1 MPGGLWATLALGA
14 GLSCLARGRTQD
26 ALSALSRCGELVAG
40 SSAAGVLM
48 GICVGGG
55 LTLASR
61 RTGTSARRLALLGA
75 LAAAVTFPAEL
86 LVVALAT
93 GVGPVEMVVTV
104 LTWPVMAIVAARH
117 STDIAGRT
125 RAHPWLWTA
134 GPSARRPRR
143 RQPSQP

>member
-1 MPGGLWATLALGA
+1 
-14 GLSCLARGRTQD
+14 
-26 ALSALSRCGELVAG
+26 
-40 SSAAGVLM
+40 M
-48 GICVGGG
+48 GISVGGG

-61 RTGTSARRLALLGA
+61 RKAGTSARRLAFVGA
-75 LAAAVTFPAEL
+75 LSAAVTFPAEL
-86 LVVALAT
+86 LVVAPAT

-104 LTWPVMAIVAARH
+104 LAWPVMTVVAARH
-117 STDIAGRT
+117 STDIAGLT